1 MSLLREV
8 YNEDFLDNNEN
19 KEFSKKNQSK
29 TFTNK
34 NNQKKI
40 KPNMIYKDDSDTS
53 SDSSDGENDDENED
67 KKTLGNYNPVCQ
79 KKTTN
84 SFSENLHSL
93 NNNNYQDSKS
103 EYVSNYFSNL
113 QESTNISSNQE
124 LLKKLDNILH
134 ILEEEH
140 EEKNS
145 YITEELILYLF
156 LGIFIIYVLDNFVK
170 VGKYKR

>member
-1 MSLLREV
+1 MSLLNEV

-29 TFTNK
+29 TFKNK

-53 SDSSDGENDDENED
+53 SESSDSENED
-67 KKTLGNYNPVCQ
+67 EKTLGNYNPICQ
-79 KKTTN
+79 KKTKN
-84 SFSENLHSL
+84 SFSENLHSV
-93 NNNNYQDSKS
+93 NNNNYQDSKN
-103 EYVSNYFSNL
+103 EYVSNYLTNL

>member
-1 MSLLREV
+1 MSLLNEV

-29 TFTNK
+29 TFKNK

-40 KPNMIYKDDSDTS
+40 KSNMIYKDDSDTS
-53 SDSSDGENDDENED
+53 SDSSDSENDDENED
-67 KKTLGNYNPVCQ
+67 KKTLGNYNPVS

>member
-1 MSLLREV
+1 MHDNIKYQETNTDYLNEY
-8 YNEDFLDNNEN
+8 YN
-19 KEFSKKNQSK
+19 NQSQ
-29 TFTNK
+29 N
-34 NNQKKI
+34 
-40 KPNMIYKDDSDTS
+40 PNI
-53 SDSSDGENDDENED
+53 
-67 KKTLGNYNPVCQ
+67 
-79 KKTTN
+79 
-84 SFSENLHSL
+84 
-93 NNNNYQDSKS
+93 
-103 EYVSNYFSNL
+103 
-113 QESTNISSNQE
+113 STNQD